1 MSKRK
6 PGAARPAGAGAG
18 LGVTLAVH
26 GGAIALMLGFVEPI
40 EPMPPVYAVE
50 LVAAPAPSPRERL
63 APEAMPTA
71 PPEEAPAPVESA
83 PPPEPEPE
91 PELDDEPAPAP
102 KPPEPKPEP
111 RPQPPQ
117 PSTEPAP
124 RTSAPE
130 APAAGET
137 PSTGRDATTL
147 STPGLDFPYPEYL
160 RNVMNQIYRRW
171 RRPTGNVPLRAEI
184 FFLVRRDGS
193 IAEVRFVKRSG
204 NFSYDLEAQGAIEA
218 AGNAKAFGQLPDGWE
233 ADVLPISFYFEPR
246 SQ

>member
-1 MSKRK
+1 MMTRS
-6 PGAARPAGAGAG
+6 ASSRPAGSGIGFAATM
-18 LGVTLAVH
+18 LVH
-26 GGAIALMLGFVEPI
+26 GGAVALMAGFVRPPEPS
-40 EPMPPVYAVE
+40 PPVYAVE
-50 LVAAPAPSPRERL
+50 LVAAPAPAPRQRV
-63 APEAMPTA
+63 APEATPTP
-71 PPEEAPAPVESA
+71 PPEEPPAPVKSTPKPAEKA
-83 PPPEPEPE
+83 VPVPKKPEPKTE
-91 PELDDEPAPAP
+91 P
-102 KPPEPKPEP
+102 KPPAD
-111 RPQPPQ
+111 
-117 PSTEPAP
+117 PAP

-130 APAAGET
+130 APAPGET
-137 PSTGRDATTL
+137 PSTGRDATTIK
-147 STPGLDFPYPEYL
+147 TPGLDFPFPEYL

-218 AGNAKAFGQLPDGWE
+218 AGNARAFGPLPDGWQ